1 MELGEKIRQARLA
14 AGLSQRQLCGEEIT
28 RNMLSLIENGSAKPS
43 MKTLAYLASQLG
55 KPLSWFLDDQS
66 EQERQLAQG
75 AELLRR
81 AGEALGEGK
90 QELARELLTQLDCPP
105 LNREKWLLMAKLPGA
120 NPVEI
125 CKKLPSLDE
134 ELLLR
139 ARAALETGGLGRC
152 ESLLNAVEHP
162 DSSWM
167 LLAGRLCIAQK
178 DYSKAAEHLK
188 QAPDTPETWLLL
200 ETAFREMGD
209 FRNAYEYACR
219 RMEKG

>member
-43 MKTLAYLASQLG
+43 MKTLSYLASQLG

-139 ARAALETGGLGRC
+139 ARAALETGILGRC
-152 ESLLNAVEHP
+152 EALLGAVENQESAAWHL
-162 DSSWM
+162 M
-167 LLAGRLCIAQK
+167 AGKLHLGQGV
-178 DYSKAAEHLK
+178 YETAAEHLRR
-188 QAPDTPETWLLL
+188 AGDTPEIWELM
-200 ETAFREMGD
+200 EICCREQGD
-209 FRNAYEYACR
+209 FKGAYVYAR
-219 RMEKG
+219 KQMEK